1 MDRVRNRGVKHP
13 LAVALAATAAIVG
26 VWIAIDRVIS
36 TGPVMRVAIPHFTRI
51 ELPET
56 TSARPVDEEALASLD
71 AGDAADAVV
80 ALLQNPDAA
89 PDMAA
94 APEDNRMA
102 AGPAR
107 TAEGLIPLSFDLV
120 RPGSSGESVNAD
132 AVIVRKPLRIGARE
146 IGSLPVHIDGDS
158 RLLVDATELVRML
171 ERAGRP
177 RTVRKSR
184 RADNLLTFTEL
195 RNDGVDLRYDPN
207 SDSLVMTAG

>member
-1 MDRVRNRGVKHP
+1 M
-13 LAVALAATAAIVG
+13 AVALAAVAAIVG
-26 VWIAIDRVIS
+26 IWIAIDRATS
-36 TGPVMRVAIPHFTRI
+36 TGPVMRVAVPHFTRI
-51 ELPET
+51 ELPQT
-56 TSARPVDEEALASLD
+56 TAARPVDGEALASLE

-80 ALLQNPDAA
+80 ALLQNADAS
-89 PDMAA
+89 PEMAA
-94 APEDNRMA
+94 ASEGDRMA
-102 AGPAR
+102 AGPTR

-120 RPGSSGESVNAD
+120 QPGSSGESVSAD
-132 AVIVRKPLRIGARE
+132 AVVVRKSLRIGARE

-177 RTVRKSR
+177 RTVRKPR

>member
-1 MDRVRNRGVKHP
+1 MKYP
-13 LAVALAATAAIVG
+13 FAVALAAVVAIAG
-26 VWIAIDRVIS
+26 VWLAIDRATA
-36 TGPVMRVAIPHFTRI
+36 TGPVMRVAVPHFTRI
-51 ELPET
+51 ELPKT
-56 TSARPVDEEALASLD
+56 TAARPVGNEALAELD

-80 ALLQNPDAA
+80 ALMQNPDAA
-89 PDMAA
+89 RDMAA
-94 APEDNRMA
+94 ASEGNRMA
-102 AGPAR
+102 TGPAM
-107 TAEGLIPLSFDLV
+107 TAEGLIPLRFDLV
-120 RPGSSGESVNAD
+120 QPGSSGESVSAD

-158 RLLVDATELVRML
+158 RLLVDATDIVRML

-177 RTVRKSR
+177 RTVRKPR

>member
-1 MDRVRNRGVKHP
+1 MDRVRNRGVKRP

-26 VWIAIDRVIS
+26 IWIAIDRAIS

-51 ELPET
+51 ELPES
-56 TSARPVDEEALASLD
+56 TSAGPVDEEALASLD

-80 ALLQNPDAA
+80 ALMQTPGAA

-94 APEDNRMA
+94 ASESNRMA
-102 AGPAR
+102 AGPTR

-120 RPGSSGESVNAD
+120 RPGASGESVSAD